1 MTKTHVKP
9 GCHNCADAICDECDS
24 DNPLRASPTGR
35 LVEGPSYL
43 RDIMAMAAFDT
54 PPGSYDEFKDRYVK
68 GTDTGRYPG
77 KMRDYTRQGTKSFMQ
92 SLAGFRE
99 GQRYVFHNGHVVHEN
114 RIDDIYGRAARRF
127 NQKVRE
133 YCRQDVLIFGDYAKI
148 ELMILMRMLL
158 GYTPIMAALPAP
170 YGRKPSSTDWGI
182 AISIRY
188 TGTLSPRYVDRTPVD
203 DHPWPDRQEAD
214 MIGGAVV
221 GFGCPEFIARRVA
234 DAMYGSG
241 RYDCSITLSRHAI
254 NNLKQTMEELRCE
267 VIVVCDDRHGH
278 LRYGYAPDS
287 DKDIK

>member
-1 MTKTHVKP
+1 MTKPKDDGTRHGRMVGKHP
-9 GCHNCADAICDECDS
+9 ALGM
-24 DNPLRASPTGR
+24 PYGRPSPTGR

-43 RDIMAMAAFDT
+43 LSAFLDQPLVEQVEGDT
-54 PPGSYDEFKDRYVK
+54 YEAFVDRYTK
-68 GTDTGRYPG
+68 DWSPLYRPGG
-77 KMRDYTRQGTKSFMQ
+77 KMSDYLRQ

-99 GQRYVFHNGHVVHEN
+99 GQRYIFHNGHVVHEN

-133 YCRQDVLIFGDYAKI
+133 YCRQDVLIFGDYAAT
-148 ELMILMRMLL
+148 EMRILLTMLNGGRPPML
-158 GYTPIMAALPAP
+158 ALPAP
-170 YGRKPSSTDWGI
+170 YGRGPSSPDWGI

-188 TGTLSPRYVDRTPVD
+188 TGILPRRYVDRSPVD

-214 MIGGAVV
+214 MIGGAVI
-221 GFGCPEFIARRVA
+221 GFGCPDFVARRVA

-254 NNLKQTMEELRCE
+254 RNLQQTMEELRCE

-278 LRYGYAPDS
+278 MRYGYAPDS
-287 DKDIK
+287 DRDIK

>member
-1 MTKTHVKP
+1 MSKTHVKP

-24 DNPLRASPTGR
+24 ENPLRASPTGR

-43 RDIMAMAAFDT
+43 RDIMEMAAFDIY
-54 PPGSYDEFKDRYVK
+54 PPDNYEAFVDRYTK
-68 GTDTGRYPG
+68 DWSPMYRHGG
-77 KMRDYTRQGTKSFMQ
+77 KMSDYLRQ
-92 SLAGFRE
+92 SLSGFRE
-99 GQRYVFHNGHVVHEN
+99 GQRYIFHNGHVVHEN

-127 NQKVRE
+127 NAKVRE
-133 YCRQDVLIFGDYAKI
+133 YCRSDVLIFGDYAKI

-188 TGTLSPRYVDRTPVD
+188 TGVLSPRYVDRTPVD

-254 NNLKQTMEELRCE
+254 NNLQQTMEELRCE
-267 VIVVCDDRHGH
+267 VIVVCDDRHGR